1 MTKRLTIELSD
12 ERAAQVA
19 HVGEQL
25 GLSDEQVL
33 ELALSVCIS
42 EWKQIIPELETCEA
56 PFHLH

>member
-12 ERAAQVA
+12 ERAAQMA

-33 ELALSVCIS
+33 ELALNVCIS
-42 EWKQIIPELETCEA
+42 EWKEIMPQLATCEA
-56 PFHLH
+56 PYHLH